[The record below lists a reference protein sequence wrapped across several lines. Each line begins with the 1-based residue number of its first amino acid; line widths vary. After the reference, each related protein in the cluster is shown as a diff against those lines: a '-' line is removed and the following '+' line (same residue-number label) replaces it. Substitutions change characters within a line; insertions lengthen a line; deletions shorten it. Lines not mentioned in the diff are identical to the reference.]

1 MLDMKFIRENPD
13 LLKQAISKRHYSF
26 DLEILLKIDEARR
39 ALIKEVEALREEQN
53 KASEN
58 FLPAGR
64 QGSKDKLDDLKQLKE
79 SLQKKEAE
87 FSKIDEEFRR
97 LMLLVPNI
105 PDPTVPEGKSE
116 RITLRSGKS
125 ANPKISTSKSAI
137 TTLCCA
143 NLTWSTWNGGQR
155 SRDFVGIF

>member
-26 DLEILLKIDEARR
+26 DLERLLKIDEARR
-39 ALIKEVEALREEQN
+39 ARIKEGEALREEQN

-105 PDPTVPEGKSE
+105 PDPTVPEGKSDE
-116 RITLRSGKS
+116 DNVEIRDRKS
-125 ANPKISTSKSAI
+125 TRLNSSH
-137 TTLCCA
+137 
-143 NLTWSTWNGGQR
+143 
-155 SRDFVGIF
+155 